1 MSSPAGGDQPDPS
14 ALPTILIGAIGTLV
28 TVLIVIFCQ
37 ILFRVTERNKTVSE
51 GTNIELLQYQQSE
64 ANRLQGGVMP
74 IDEAMQAVVQEQG
87 E

>member
-28 TVLIVIFCQ
+28 TVLILIFCQ
-37 ILFRVTERNKTVSE
+37 IVFRVTERNETISE